1 MRASNVHRTV
11 VGYLGV
17 LALILLP
24 AAGNMAG
31 GGLAEVIDVS
41 QRTLSLA
48 LHAAAGIVLAVVGV
62 ELMPMVLNVNPPW
75 VSLVVLMAGSGFAVL
90 VDEATEFMR
99 TRTNATA
106 VDAGSIA
113 IYLGTAVDL
122 FSDGLLIA
130 TGATINLGLGLLL
143 ALGQVPADIP
153 EGFASIATFE
163 DRGVERRTRLLLSAS
178 YFVPVFIGGTIGYWV
193 VRGQPDIVKLSV
205 LAFTAGILL
214 TVAVEEMVPEAHESA
229 DTRIEGLALV
239 GGFVLF
245 TFLSVYLG

>member
-1 MRASNVHRTV
+1 V
-11 VGYLGV
+11 VGYLSV

-24 AAGNMAG
+24 AAGNVAG

-41 QRTLSLA
+41 QRALSLA
-48 LHAAAGIVLAVVGV
+48 LHVAAGIVLAVVGV

-75 VSLVVLMAGSGFAVL
+75 VSLVVLVAGSGFTVL
-90 VDEATEFMR
+90 VDEATEFIR
-99 TRTNATA
+99 TRTNSTA
-106 VDAGSIA
+106 VDSGSIA
-113 IYLGTAVDL
+113 IYFGTAVDL

-130 TGATINLGLGLLL
+130 TGTTINLGLGLLL

-163 DRGVERRTRLLLSAS
+163 DRGVERRTRLLLSVS
-178 YFVPVFIGGTIGYWV
+178 YFVPVFIGGTIGYWI
-193 VRGQPDIVKLSV
+193 VRGQPEIIKLSV

-229 DTRIEGLALV
+229 DTRTEGLALV

-245 TFLSVYLG
+245 TFLSIYLG